1 MQVCHSLY
9 KKNPFLVI
17 TGVNTERK
25 VTPEV
30 LISTTITLILGAM
43 LQILCKRISSVELC
57 ITSHKCMK
65 TDQRKELGY
74 FVGLVGGV

>member
-1 MQVCHSLY
+1 M
-9 KKNPFLVI
+9 I

-30 LISTTITLILGAM
+30 LISATITLILGATW
-43 LQILCKRISSVELC
+43 QILYKHICSVELC

-65 TDQRKELGY
+65 TDQRTGLFCLLGWW
-74 FVGLVGGV
+74 GLWGGGKVKNMQQLF